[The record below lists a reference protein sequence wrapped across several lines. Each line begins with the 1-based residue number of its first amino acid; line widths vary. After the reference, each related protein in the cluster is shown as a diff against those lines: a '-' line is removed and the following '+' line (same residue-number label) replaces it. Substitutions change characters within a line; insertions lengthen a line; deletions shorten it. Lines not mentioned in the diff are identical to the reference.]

1 PFTLACYMIE
11 GGGSDDFRLVKTLM
25 YSRPDLMHRI
35 LDVNARAVTAYLN
48 AQIAAG
54 AQAVQIFDTWGG
66 TLAHGAYQ
74 EFSLAYSRQVLQ
86 GLTRVHEERIVPRIL
101 FTKGGGHWLEDMAQS
116 GADALGID
124 WQTPLAAARRRVGD
138 KVALQGNLDPN
149 VLFAPPA
156 AIGTEV
162 QRVLDAYGVGP
173 GHVFNLGHGISQHTP
188 PEHVHALVEAV
199 HARSVG
205 AHAH

>member
-1 PFTLACYMIE
+1 MIE
-11 GGGSDDFRLVKTLM
+11 GGGSDDFRRVKTLM
-25 YSRPDLMHRI
+25 YARPDLLHRI
-35 LDVNARAVTAYLN
+35 LDVNTRAVVAYLN

-54 AQAVQIFDTWGG
+54 AQAVQLFDTWGG
-66 TLAHGAYQ
+66 SLADGAFQ

-86 GLTRVHEERIVPRIL
+86 SLTRVHEERVVPRIL

-124 WQTPLAAARRRVGD
+124 WQTPLGLARRRVGD

-156 AIGTEV
+156 AIGAQV

-199 HARSVG
+199 HARSVR